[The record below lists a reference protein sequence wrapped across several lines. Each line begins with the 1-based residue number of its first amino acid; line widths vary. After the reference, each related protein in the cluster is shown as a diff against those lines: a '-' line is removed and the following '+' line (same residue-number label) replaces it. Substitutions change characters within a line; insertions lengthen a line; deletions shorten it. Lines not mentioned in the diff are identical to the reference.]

1 MFDQSLGPAD
11 RQILR
16 AILAAQERT
25 LTDIQELIKMTDA
38 LQTAVADLQAT
49 DATLVTAVNAFIAN
63 AVGTLQQQL
72 AAAQAALAA
81 VQAQDATDQANLAA
95 AQKEIAD
102 AGATIETEVTTLKG
116 VVASVTPAPAPTP
129 AA

>member
-81 VQAQDATDQANLAA
+81 VQAQQNLVQFAIFLHVIQQPGVLHLQRGRWHGP
-95 AQKEIAD
+95 AQEI
-102 AGATIETEVTTLKG
+102 EVFHLVK
-116 VVASVTPAPAPTP
+116 V
-129 AA
+129 